1 MPDWR
6 FPPARICGFTAQE
19 YSTLNLR
26 INPTVKQRAEDVLT
40 RLGIEKAVANASDAR
55 REWIEA
61 ALEEGIKINE
71 PDSLEDYSGQ
81 FKLRLPRSLHRLL
94 AEHSKREGISMT
106 PVLCVS
112 SFKK

>member
-1 MPDWR
+1 M
-6 FPPARICGFTAQE
+6 
-19 YSTLNLR
+19 
-26 INPTVKQRAEDVLT
+26 LT
-40 RLGIEKAVANASDAR
+40 RLGIGKAVVNASDAK

-61 ALEEGIKINE
+61 TLEEGIKINE

-81 FKLRLPRSLHRLL
+81 FKLRLPRSLYRLL

>member
-1 MPDWR
+1 MEK
-6 FPPARICGFTAQE
+6 TA
-19 YSTLNLR
+19 TLNLR

-81 FKLRLPRSLHRLL
+81 FKLKLPRSLHRLL

-112 SFKK
+112 SFKKCCCVFKAKTTI